1 MAKRNR
7 WIRLPGIMPL
17 VLALL
22 VGGLTAGHAEEK
34 VGKEEALDAG
44 LPDAA
49 EVEKETLY
57 LSEEERKQI
66 EDRADAELESRLFTV
81 YKGLDGDTVTGYAFI
96 DTRTIRTKPAT
107 FMVVLSPEGKVR
119 QTRVLAW
126 KEPPEYKPGER
137 WLAQFEGHGLEPHTR
152 LGGEIQS
159 MSGASLTSRTLTDGV
174 RRALAVHAVK
184 LAEDD

>member
-1 MAKRNR
+1 M
-7 WIRLPGIMPL
+7 
-17 VLALL
+17 ALL
-22 VGGLTAGHAEEK
+22 VGGLSAGRAE
-34 VGKEEALDAG
+34 VLMGKEEALAAG
-44 LPDAA
+44 LPGAA

-57 LSEEERKQI
+57 LSEEERAEIQ
-66 EDRADAELESRLFTV
+66 ERADAKLESRLFTV

-119 QTRVLAW
+119 QARVLAW
-126 KEPPEYKPGER
+126 EEPPEYKPGER

-174 RRALAVHAVK
+174 RRALAVHTVK
-184 LAEDD
+184 LAEYR